1 MRACILW
8 VEDISKVYINPTPL
22 HFSRPEQD
30 WKVERFHLY
39 NRHLYSKTAVHS
51 RQTALQIYML
61 RGFMPNS
68 CISLSLRLVNL
79 GNESGI
85 LLLENFF
92 KSTIWS
98 LISWSLCSHNGGIWI
113 YLPSYNREISRDI
126 GSKALRITP
135 LLLKFRSSR
144 LYAICQCTE
153 SLLLCPDLYA
163 SISGGMLYFSSSLP
177 INGNWTRKKFL

>member
-1 MRACILW
+1 MTLDSLQVLHIEQGIAQNIIFIILCTFRTQSDW
-8 VEDISKVYINPTPL
+8 ELIGCNFSLPWEHAFCEWKIFLRYISTPTPL

-85 LLLENFF
+85 LLLEIFW
-92 KSTIWS
+92 K
-98 LISWSLCSHNGGIWI
+98 H
-113 YLPSYNREISRDI
+113 YLVSYLMVFVQPQWRD
-126 GSKALRITP
+126 LN
-135 LLLKFRSSR
+135 
-144 LYAICQCTE
+144 
-153 SLLLCPDLYA
+153 
-163 SISGGMLYFSSSLP
+163 LP
-177 INGNWTRKKFL
+177 PFP